1 MGMRLCSTL
10 GFGSCPYPNV
20 LSARWS
26 PGYPDSANKRRLIT
40 TVRVTL
46 KITLTKSQN
55 RHPLPISSRDLHY
68 SSSQPRECLH
78 LEHYLF

>member
-10 GFGSCPYPNV
+10 GFGSYPNISSA
-20 LSARWS
+20 LSF
-26 PGYPDSANKRRLIT
+26 PGYPDCTNKRRLTT

-46 KITLTKSQN
+46 KRTLTKSQN

-68 SSSQPRECLH
+68 SSSQPRVCLH
-78 LEHYLF
+78 LEYYLF